1 MARGAACLALWVVIA
16 GIRPTDLIIGA
27 AAAGVATWTSLLL
40 WPAGAARILL
50 FGVLR
55 AALRVLGQAP
65 VAGMDVAWRALDPR
79 LPLHPGVVTFRPRLP
94 PGTIRH
100 VFCTLTSLAPG
111 TLPGGSDGDD
121 ALLIHCLDV
130 EQPVVAQ
137 LSEDES
143 LLLQASEG
151 GTHR

>member
-1 MARGAACLALWVVIA
+1 MIA

-27 AAAGVATWTSLLL
+27 AAAGVATWASLLL
-40 WPAGAARILL
+40 YPAGAVRISLL
-50 FGVLR
+50 GVLR

-65 VAGMDVAWRALDPR
+65 VAGVDVAWRALDPR

-111 TLPGGSDGDD
+111 VLPGGSEGDV
-121 ALLIHCLDV
+121 LLIHCLDV

-151 GTHR
+151 GRTDE